1 MATVTYGAT
10 GTAATATYNTT
21 SPFTISSSHTIATGD
36 NCVVADIMCAFTNAT
51 TPPTPNVTGVTYGG
65 VAMDP
70 VGTPT
75 VASVAGTN
83 NWKVAIWQF
92 YLLDPPAGS
101 QTVTAS
107 GTLSGAI
114 PNTNSSVGIQTVSYA
129 GVGTVSGF
137 TQNVTA
143 KTTANSVTSS
153 SVPSGSMAH
162 FAHMNCNS
170 STAFTSYNGTTRSTF
185 ARSTRAYFLIGDAA
199 GSGATIVSTAVQTPS
214 AILWRAVSC
223 LLTASTAPP
232 EASAGTSNYN
242 WSSSAVGAKTPKG
255 AGAGSY
261 TWAGAAVGQS
271 VRRAATSGNY
281 LWTAQAIGKR
291 TPKATSSGNYS
302 WATGSV
308 GDANYQGQA
317 SGGYTFVGTATGYTP
332 VDAPT
337 GRGDYGWLG
346 SAAGYSRR
354 SATVDAAYMWASTI
368 VGKRVPKAPAEEGDY
383 AFAASAAGKRPARAV
398 AGGAYAVDLD
408 DAIGFRTGSA
418 FAAGGYRWVGLA
430 TGLFVPHQPPGEIGW
445 YAE

>member
-1 MATVTYGAT
+1 MATVIYGAT
-10 GTAATATYNTT
+10 GTPATATFTLSGPGISIST
-21 SPFTISSSHTIATGD
+21 SHAIAAGD
-36 NCVVADIMCAFTNAT
+36 NCVIADVMCAFTNAT
-51 TPPTPNVTGVTYGG
+51 TPPTPNITSVTYGG
-65 VAMDP
+65 VAMTP
-70 VGTPT
+70 V
-75 VASVAGTN
+75 AAAGVTAQGVY
-83 NWKVAIWQF
+83 KLAIWQF
-92 YLLDPPAGS
+92 YLLDPPSGA
-101 QTVTAS
+101 QTVTAT
-107 GTLSGAI
+107 GTLSGAN
-114 PNTNSSVGIQTVSYA
+114 PTTNSSVAIQTVSYA

-137 TQNVTA
+137 TQNTPA
-143 KTTANSVTSS
+143 TTTSNSVTSS

-162 FAHMNCNS
+162 FAHMNSNI
-170 STAFTSYNGTTRSTF
+170 STAFSAYNRTSRSAF
-185 ARSTRAYFLIGDAA
+185 ARAPRAYFLVGDAG
-199 GSGATIVSTAVQTPS
+199 GSGATVISTATQGTS
-214 AILWRAVSC
+214 TNIWRAVSC

-232 EASAGTSNYN
+232 EASAGTSNYG
-242 WSSSAVGAKTPKG
+242 WASSAVGAKTPKG
-255 AGAGSY
+255 VGAGSY

-291 TPKATSSGNYS
+291 TSKAATSGNYN
-302 WATGSV
+302 WTTGSV

-383 AFAASAAGKRPARAV
+383 AFAASAAGKRPAKAV